1 MIIRFEKLLALML
14 FILAIHA
21 IQLLADTVRSR
32 AQIALDN
39 VQIAMM
45 LHADEHDG
53 RLPMDWTDFSP
64 YLEQDAVDE
73 FSKIIKIL
81 TSPGDEVYINGRRLL
96 AISRVPRSDGVFEVI
111 QLPLDVRGVAGA
123 TREQLREA
131 GFDLSSINPSLNDL
145 SSLSYEAL
153 DRNRKSESDS
163 GNLPSKDREVNASKE
178 SNDRNY
184 SPVVVIIMILIALL
198 IVVIIWHFRMHRKG

>member
-73 FSKIIKIL
+73 CSKIIKIL
-81 TSPGDEVYINGRRLL
+81 TSPGD
-96 AISRVPRSDGVFEVI
+96 
-111 QLPLDVRGVAGA
+111 
-123 TREQLREA
+123 
-131 GFDLSSINPSLNDL
+131 
-145 SSLSYEAL
+145 
-153 DRNRKSESDS
+153 
-163 GNLPSKDREVNASKE
+163 
-178 SNDRNY
+178 
-184 SPVVVIIMILIALL
+184 
-198 IVVIIWHFRMHRKG
+198 